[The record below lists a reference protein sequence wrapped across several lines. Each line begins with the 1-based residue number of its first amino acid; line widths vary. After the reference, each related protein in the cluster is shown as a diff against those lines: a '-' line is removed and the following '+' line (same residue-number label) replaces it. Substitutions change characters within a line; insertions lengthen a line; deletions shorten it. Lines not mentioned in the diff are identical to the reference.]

1 MSAVDRAALEQLR
14 AAAAPL
20 PWRAGEPMWSYVYP
34 DPDDPD
40 EPDACSY
47 CGRGELISTD
57 EVDGNLRHLHMVD
70 ADHLIYGAGGE
81 KVTGNYDWED
91 GGIVRAEDTQFVVAV
106 VNALP
111 ALLAALD
118 VANAKL
124 LGGPTVRAQLY
135 AQSRAYSELITWACR
150 DDEWWRLRLGIDD
163 PAPRW
168 HREPVPSSRDGL
180 TPLGWVEIPQDVTVR
195 AAAGQEENDCG

>member
-1 MSAVDRAALEQLR
+1 
-14 AAAAPL
+14 
-20 PWRAGEPMWSYVYP
+20 MWSYVYP

-57 EVDGNLRHLHMVD
+57 EVDGNLRHQHMVD
-70 ADHLIYGAGGE
+70 AGHLIYGAGGE

-118 VANAKL
+118 TAERERDQALAALARIENGANSTGDEQKAAHL
-124 LGGPTVRAQLY
+124 AWLG
-135 AQSRAYSELITWACR
+135 
-150 DDEWWRLRLGIDD
+150 
-163 PAPRW
+163 
-168 HREPVPSSRDGL
+168 DGL
-180 TPLGWVEIPQDVTVR
+180 VARTRRSTHAQII
-195 AAAGQEENDCG
+195 AAAARLNIGGEHD